1 MPTKTKIKAYWWV
14 CAGILAAAVI
24 LTVVLL
30 LFRQETPQPQ
40 ETTAPTTTEATLP
53 AMEFT
58 YENGYLRCLS
68 EPSVLGID
76 VSVHQKDIDWQQV
89 KAAGVEFVMIR
100 VAYRGSI
107 EGLLVPDELAQQN
120 YTGAKA
126 AGLRVGA
133 YIFTQSISVQEGIED
148 ARYIMDMV
156 KDWQLDMPLVYDWEI
171 VEDHYRN
178 GQLDPRTLTDTM
190 KAFCQTVEDTGY
202 DAMIYFNPTQVAQNF
217 YLEELTDYGLWL
229 AHYTDQMTFPHK
241 VDMWQYTCT
250 GSVPGIEGNVDI
262 DLYFPYEE

>member
-1 MPTKTKIKAYWWV
+1 MPTKTNIKAYWWV
-14 CAGILAAAVI
+14 CAGILAVAVV
-24 LTVVLL
+24 LTAVLL
-30 LFRQETPQPQ
+30 LFRQEAPQPQ
-40 ETTAPTTTEATLP
+40 ETTAPTATEATLP

-58 YENGYLRCLS
+58 YENGYLHCLS
-68 EPSVLGID
+68 EPSILGID
-76 VSVHQKDIDWQQV
+76 VSVHQKNIDWQQV

-107 EGLLVPDELAQQN
+107 EGLLVPDEMAQQN

-190 KAFCQTVEDTGY
+190 KAFCQTVEDAGY
-202 DAMIYFNPTQVAQNF
+202 DAMIYCNPTQVAQNF

-262 DLYFPYEE
+262 DLYFPYKE